1 MKKYLIFI
9 ISFTFLYTVLQL
21 SSGAV
26 LTALYK
32 PGLSSVQSI
41 SNQEV
46 VFGGASTSPLLF
58 IFLSST
64 IAYFLSQR
72 LGRALKTPDELANP

>member
-1 MKKYLIFI
+1 MKKYMIFI
-9 ISFTFLYTVLQL
+9 ISFTALYTVFQL
-21 SSGAV
+21 SSGAI

-32 PGLSSVQSI
+32 PDLSSMQSI

-46 VFGGASTSPLLF
+46 LFEGTSYIPLLF

-64 IAYFLSQR
+64 IAYFLSQK
-72 LGRALKTPDELANP
+72 LGRTSKAPDELVKP